1 MQPTTL
7 IGRERELREI
17 VGLLRREEVRLLSL
31 TGTGGTGKTRL
42 ALEAGAELLKDF
54 RSGVFFVSLAPIR
67 DSGLVLPTIA
77 QALSLREVPGEE
89 LPDTLAAYL
98 EQKQMLL
105 VLDNFEQV
113 IDAAI
118 DVAVLLRRCP
128 KLKLVVTSRE
138 RAAAK
143 AKAEDEKLK
152 ARAAL
157 NAPLGYGGLAVPQ
170 FPLTVQDI
178 VSGERSDIPVDA
190 MFVLIGSQPHTDWL
204 GTDVARDQWG
214 FLLTGPDLPAASTH
228 CETLNVALI
237 GWLRR

>member
-1 MQPTTL
+1 MAATSRHSDSAAAQVSALESVDLAVEFDLGEHRLKDLLQPERLYQLQIEGLPSEFPALKTLGNRPTNLLVQPTAL

-113 IDAAI
+113 LEAALL
-118 DVAVLLRRCP
+118 VPELLAATPRLKVL
-128 KLKLVVTSRE
+128 VTSRE
-138 RAAAK
+138 DVR
-143 AKAEDEKLK
+143 
-152 ARAAL
+152 
-157 NAPLGYGGLAVPQ
+157 
-170 FPLTVQDI
+170 
-178 VSGERSDIPVDA
+178 
-190 MFVLIGSQPHTDWL
+190 
-204 GTDVARDQWG
+204 GTR
-214 FLLTGPDLPAASTH
+214 
-228 CETLNVALI
+228 
-237 GWLRR
+237 